1 MSIYSKLYNKLTNS
15 KIDNKNAIKD
25 RKERVREVDKELFY
39 LKAEETREREQALR
53 NEIQLLKTER
63 NTQRIKEVPI
73 KKASMFKRYRKV
85 SEIISSLTSICGISI
100 YFNLVD
106 LKILF
111 SEYWAYYLLK
121 GGALGN
127 ILGLLILGIIF
138 NRGISFTY
146 ALLEE
151 NTTLNGNFYNYLKK
165 HRYIF
170 ISAMVL
176 ASITTNFIFWYTLL
190 NNIIMAALYSIMYDL
205 ICVLSTLF
213 YSKYYY
219 MQDMDLEDKPQAENN
234 VYLLEQKQ
242 DENTEKNIEKN
253 TNEKLNENI
262 IDTSNCNNLSL
273 DFFTE
278 KIDEKEDEKEDP
290 KLDPKDTVAAE
301 EKPGKPGK
309 KGGRKIDKRTREKLT
324 KAIEELAP
332 DSIITKKSLGYKGN
346 VSILKS
352 LCEELAK
359 NGKLV
364 YFKVGKDNKR
374 RYYKKA

>member
-25 RKERVREVDKELFY
+25 RKERIREVDKELFY

-85 SEIISSLTSICGISI
+85 SEVISSLTSVCGISI
-100 YFNLVD
+100 YFNLID
-106 LKILF
+106 LKVLF

-170 ISAMVL
+170 ISVMVL
-176 ASITTNFIFWYTLL
+176 ASITTNYIFWYTLL

-219 MQDMDLEDKPQAENN
+219 MQDMDLDEKPQAENT
-234 VYLLEQKQ
+234 VYCIEEKPQEIIE
-242 DENTEKNIEKN
+242 ENTEQKV
-253 TNEKLNENI
+253 NENI
-262 IDTSNCNNLSL
+262 LNTDPYVPLNF
-273 DFFTE
+273 DFFCKNDKEKTE
-278 KIDEKEDEKEDP
+278 QK
-290 KLDPKDTVAAE
+290 KDSLASNVAADE
-301 EKPGKPGK
+301 RAPKSN

>member
-25 RKERVREVDKELFY
+25 RKERVREVDKELYY
-39 LKAEETREREQALR
+39 LKAEETREKEQTLR
-53 NEIQLLKTER
+53 NEISLLKVER

-85 SEIISSLTSICGISI
+85 SEIISSLTSVCGISI

-219 MQDMDLEDKPQAENN
+219 MQDMDLEDKPQAENT
-234 VYLLEQKQ
+234 VYCIEEKPQEIIE
-242 DENTEKNIEKN
+242 ENTEKNRDQKV
-253 TNEKLNENI
+253 NENI
-262 IDTSNCNNLSL
+262 LNTDPCVPLNF
-273 DFFTE
+273 DFFCKTDKEKTE
-278 KIDEKEDEKEDP
+278 QKKDSLASNVAADEKEP
-290 KLDPKDTVAAE
+290 KRN
-301 EKPGKPGK
+301 

>member
-1 MSIYSKLYNKLTNS
+1 MSIYSKLYSKLTNS
-15 KIDNKNAIKD
+15 KIDNKNARKD
-25 RKERVREVDKELFY
+25 RKERVREIDKELYY
-39 LKAEETREREQALR
+39 LKAEETREKEQTLR
-53 NEIQLLKTER
+53 NEISLLKVER

-85 SEIISSLTSICGISI
+85 SEVISSLTSVCGISI
-100 YFNLVD
+100 YFNLID
-106 LKILF
+106 LKVLF

-127 ILGLLILGIIF
+127 LLGLLILGVIF

-170 ISAMVL
+170 ISAMVI

-190 NNIIMAALYSIMYDL
+190 NNIIMAALYSVMYDL

-219 MQDMDLEDKPQAENN
+219 MQDMDLDGEKQEENN
-234 VYLLEQKQ
+234 VYLLEEKAAETQ
-242 DENTEKNIEKN
+242 EKNIEKN
-253 TNEKLNENI
+253 ISEKLNENI

-273 DFFTE
+273 DFFNK
-278 KIDEKEDEKEDP
+278 KIDKETDEKVEG
-290 KLDPKDTVAAE
+290 KE
-301 EKPGKPGK
+301 EEKTDKKPGKPGNK
-309 KGGRKIDKRTREKLT
+309 KGGRKIDKRTRERLVKL
-324 KAIEELAP
+324 IEQLAL
-332 DSIITKKSLGYKGN
+332 DKVITRKSLGYNGN
-346 VSILKS
+346 PSILKA
-352 LCEELAK
+352 LCEELEKA
-359 NGKLV
+359 NKLV
-364 YFKVGKDNKR
+364 YVKIGADGKK
-374 RYYKKA
+374 RYYRNNC